1 MVKKI
6 LNTKNTGIN
15 NKIEKSIKTNINEL
29 LLYIL
34 TTISKG
40 ARFVF
45 NKMKKFNIFIFIKGY
60 RMVTAMFSFKTRFA
74 CRFPHIINRLYL
86 FRTLF
91 EIPIFCRHLFYKK
104 VPAPSSVVKKV
115 SAPSFVG
122 QKSLCPLIYFVKKVF
137 APPFLFGEKS
147 LRSIFFYNK
156 KSFRP
161 VIFRGKKVT
170 APKRDHF
177 FIKKGTFRDQILQ
190 KMGP

>member
-86 FRTLF
+86 FRTLS

-104 VPAPSSVVKKV
+104 VPAPSSVVKKSLCPPHLSVKKV
-115 SAPSFVG
+115 SAPSFILSK
-122 QKSLCPLIYFVKKVF
+122 KSL
-137 APPFLFGEKS
+137 PPF
-147 LRSIFFYNK
+147 
-156 KSFRP
+156 SFW
-161 VIFRGKKVT
+161 
-170 APKRDHF
+170 
-177 FIKKGTFRDQILQ
+177 
-190 KMGP
+190 

>member
-104 VPAPSSVVKKV
+104 VPDPSSVGKKV
-115 SAPSFVG
+115 SAPLICRSKKSLPPHLFC
-122 QKSLCPLIYFVKKVF
+122 QKSLC
-137 APPFLFGEKS
+137 PPFLFGEK
-147 LRSIFFYNK
+147 
-156 KSFRP
+156 KSPPHLFS
-161 VIFRGKKVT
+161 
-170 APKRDHF
+170 
-177 FIKKGTFRDQILQ
+177 
-190 KMGP
+190 